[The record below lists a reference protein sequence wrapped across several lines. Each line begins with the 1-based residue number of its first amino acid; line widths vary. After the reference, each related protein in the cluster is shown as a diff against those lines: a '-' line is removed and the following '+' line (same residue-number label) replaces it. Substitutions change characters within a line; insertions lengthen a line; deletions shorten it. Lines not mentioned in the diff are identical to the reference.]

1 MVKPGPGSGSHMED
15 RQVSM
20 KKKYI
25 IFDFD
30 GTLCNTNDIIVE
42 SWQASFEHFLGH
54 SLPRRDIEA
63 TFGEVLRHTVS
74 RLIPDAEPEE
84 VVEYYRAYQNAHQ
97 GGSVYVFDGVR
108 ELLTELR
115 KRGCRIG
122 VATSRT
128 AFSLHNYL
136 RQFDMEDLID
146 EIITVN
152 DVTRHKPDPE
162 SVTATLRKLA
172 GCEDNNGEI
181 PEGILSQ
188 AMMVGDTKY
197 DVGCA
202 NNAGVDSVLVGWS
215 HYIDEEDM
223 AAAGFEPTY
232 RINDPAEML
241 DLI

>member
-1 MVKPGPGSGSHMED
+1 M
-15 RQVSM
+15 R
-20 KKKYI
+20 KKYI

-42 SWQASFEHFLGH
+42 SWQAAFRHYLGH
-54 SLPRRDIEA
+54 TLPRREIEA
-63 TFGEVLRHTVS
+63 TFGEILVHTIG
-74 RLIPDAEPEE
+74 RLIPDAEAQE
-84 VVEYYRAYQNAHQ
+84 VVDYYRAYQDANQKGKVHM
-97 GGSVYVFDGVR
+97 FDGITDLLA
-108 ELLTELR
+108 EL
-115 KRGCRIG
+115 KDRGCRIG

-128 AFSLHNYL
+128 AYSLHNYL
-136 RQFDMEDLID
+136 SQFGVEDMFDG
-146 EIITVN
+146 IITMN

-172 GCEDNNGEI
+172 ADQDLPDEL
-181 PEGILSQ
+181 PEELLRQ
-188 AMMVGDTKY
+188 AVMIGDTKY

-223 AAAGFEPTY
+223 ADAGFEPTY
-232 RINDPAEML
+232 RIKDPADLL